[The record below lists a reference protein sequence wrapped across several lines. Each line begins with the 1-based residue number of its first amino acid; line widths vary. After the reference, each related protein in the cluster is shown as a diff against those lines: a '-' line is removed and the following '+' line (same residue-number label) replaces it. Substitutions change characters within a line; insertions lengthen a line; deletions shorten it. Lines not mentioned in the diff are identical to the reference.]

1 MKITR
6 QQGNNIQITI
16 KNNNKEMKKTTLF
29 LLSAGALLL
38 TACSGKLGALSADN
52 FTVTPNPLESQ
63 TGQVAATINGSFP
76 QKYMKKKAVVTV
88 IPELR
93 FQTVN
98 GQMAVRGESATFQ
111 GEKVRGNDQTI
122 QYQMGG
128 RYAMK
133 SNFTYQPEMQQ
144 SELFLTFDAKV
155 GKKTVKVPDVKVA
168 NGVIATSELYKRTLT
183 SAQPAMALDAFQRI
197 INQKQEANVKFLIN
211 QAQLRRSELQN
222 NSVQEFVRML
232 GEIAKD
238 QEGLRLDGIEVSA
251 YASPDGGYNL
261 NERLAGQRQEA
272 AAKYVKEQMK
282 KTNTTAPLDT
292 KYTAEDWEGFQEL
305 VGASNIQDKDVIL
318 RVLSMY
324 QDPEER
330 EQQIKNISS
339 AFRELADGILPQ
351 LRRARMTI
359 NYDVVGRDDQQIK
372 DQLASDA
379 TKLSV
384 EELLYAA
391 TLYGNDKNKAEEAYK
406 KAAEI
411 YPNDARAF
419 NNVALME
426 YAKGN
431 YSEAAN
437 WLAKAAQKGQVL
449 PETNA
454 NLGLLALQQGDVQK
468 AEQLIARATGANG
481 LSEVLGNLH
490 LAQGKYAQA
499 EQDFGK
505 LATNSAALAQLLNKN
520 YAAAATTLANVKN
533 ADAITDY
540 LKAIVN
546 ARQGNTSAAAQ
557 ALAAAVAKDASLR
570 AYAEKDLELT
580 NVQK

>member
-1 MKITR
+1 
-6 QQGNNIQITI
+6 
-16 KNNNKEMKKTTLF
+16 MKKTQL
-29 LLSAGALLL
+29 LVLSAAVAVL
-38 TACSGKLGALSADN
+38 TSCSGKLGALSADN

-63 TGQVAATINGSFP
+63 AGQVAATINGSFP
-76 QKYMKKKAVVTV
+76 EKYMKKKAVVTV
-88 IPELR
+88 TPELR
-93 FQTVN
+93 FNNQAVK
-98 GQMAVRGESATFQ
+98 GQSATFQ
-111 GEKVRGNDQTI
+111 GEKVQGNDQTI
-122 QYQMGG
+122 SYQVGG

-133 SNFTYQPEMQQ
+133 SNFVYQPEMEQ
-144 SELFLTFDAKV
+144 SELYLTFDAKV
-155 GKKTVKVPDVKVA
+155 GKKSVNVPAVKVA
-168 NGVIATSELYKRTLT
+168 DGVIATSELYKRTLAT
-183 SAQPAMALDAFQRI
+183 AQPALAQDGFQRI

-211 QAQLRRSELQN
+211 QANLRRSELQN
-222 NSVQEFVRML
+222 NSVQEFVRL
-232 GEIAKD
+232 LNDIAAN
-238 QEGLRLDGIEVSA
+238 QETLRLNDVEVSA
-251 YASPDGGYNL
+251 YASPDGGYSL
-261 NERLAGQRQEA
+261 NERLAGKREDVA
-272 AAKYVKEQMK
+272 ANYVKQEMRK
-282 KTNTTAPLDT
+282 ANANAPLET

-359 NYDVVGRDDQQIK
+359 NYDVIGRDDQQIK
-372 DQLASDA
+372 NQLNADA
-379 TKLSV
+379 RQLSV
-384 EELLYAA
+384 EELLYAGA
-391 TLYGNDKNKAEEAYK
+391 LYGDDLANAENAYK
-406 KAAEI
+406 KATEI

-419 NNVALME
+419 NNVALIE

-437 WLAKAAQKGQVL
+437 WLQKASRIGSVL

-454 NLGLLALQQGDVQK
+454 NLGLIALQQGDIQS
-468 AEQLIARATGANG
+468 AENLIAKAAGANG
-481 LSEVLGNLH
+481 LNEVLGNLH

-505 LATNSAALAQLLNKN
+505 LQTNSAALAQLLNKN
-520 YAAAATTLANVKN
+520 YQAAAQTLAGVKK

-546 ARQGNTSAAAQ
+546 ARTGNNTAAAQ
-557 ALAAAVAKDASLR
+557 ALAAAIAKDSSLA
-570 AYAEKDLELT
+570 AYAAKDLELV
-580 NVQK
+580 NVNK